1 MADTIETQEEKQ
13 EVEFVTPDQAE
24 DLLRPEVEKLIEEGW
39 RIVSKPLYGVRLE
52 KEREILDLRVDLT
65 GNIERETKLS
75 LFTGADTGRLI
86 AWVLLMASILVTLA
100 LASALGILD

>member
-1 MADTIETQEEKQ
+1 MADTIETSEEHQ
-13 EVEFVTPDQAE
+13 EVEIVTPEQAE
-24 DLLRPEVEKLIEEGW
+24 DLLRPEVEKLVKEGW
-39 RIVSKPLYGVRLE
+39 RIVSKPLYGVRFV
-52 KEREILDLRVDLT
+52 KEHDILDLRVDLL

-86 AWVLLMASILVTLA
+86 AWVLLLASILVTLA